1 MKITNIS
8 KQVIFLGLVSFFTDF
23 ASEMLYP
30 VTPIFLTSVLGASM
44 VTVGIIEGIAE
55 VTAGL
60 LKGYF
65 GVLSDK
71 LGKRSIFVLAGYG
84 LSGLVKSIPGIFPNI
99 PVVVASRILDRV
111 GKGIRT
117 SPRDALLAA
126 NAKENTGAVFGF
138 HRSMDTFGAVAGPLV
153 AIGVLTLLPG
163 DFRTVYL
170 LAFLPSLFAFFFT
183 LKVHDK
189 QSAPGPTKKNL
200 IKQLWKISPREYKL
214 LVLVMSIFSFV
225 NSSDVFLILKSK
237 EITGSDTSAILGY
250 VFYNLV
256 YAFLAYPIGILSDKI
271 GKKNVFVI
279 GLFSFSA
286 VYLGFALN
294 GDFIYTLALFIL
306 YGVYSAASEGVT
318 RAWVSDL
325 IPEEYRGS
333 AIGLLNFLTSI
344 FIMAGSVLAG
354 YLWDEFGAKVPFLI
368 SALTGFIMAI
378 LIFILKKRPLF

>member
-1 MKITNIS
+1 MKINKIP
-8 KQVIFLGLVSFFTDF
+8 KQVLILGIVSFFTDF

-44 VTVGIIEGIAE
+44 VVVGIIEGIAE
-55 VTAGL
+55 ATAGL

-65 GVLSDK
+65 GILSDK
-71 LGKRSIFVLAGYG
+71 LGKRSIFIVIGYG
-84 LSGLVKSIPGIFPNI
+84 LSGIVKSLPGFFPNI
-99 PVVVASRILDRV
+99 PIVIGSRTLDRV

-126 NAKENTGAVFGF
+126 NANGNTGAVFGF
-138 HRSMDTFGAVAGPLV
+138 HRSMDTFGAVAGPLI
-153 AIGVLTLLPG
+153 AIGLLTLLPG
-163 DFRTVYL
+163 DFQTVHL
-170 LAFLPSLFAFFFT
+170 VAFIPSVLAIFFT
-183 LKVHDK
+183 LKVRDK
-189 QSAPGPTKKNL
+189 QTVSKPKGKSL
-200 IKQLWKISPREYKL
+200 IKELWKIAPREYKL
-214 LVLVMSIFSFV
+214 LVVALSVFSFF

-237 EITGSDTSAILGY
+237 DITGSDTSAILGY
-250 VFYNLV
+250 VLYNLV
-256 YAFLAYPIGILSDKI
+256 FALLSYPIGLLADKI

-294 GDFIYTLALFIL
+294 GNFIYTLMLFVL

-318 RAWVSDL
+318 KAWVSDL

-333 AIGLLNFLTSI
+333 AIGLLNTLTSL
-344 FIMAGSVLAG
+344 FVMAGSVLAG
-354 YLWDEFGAKVPFLI
+354 YLWDEFGAEVPFLL
-368 SALTGFIMAI
+368 SSSLSFIMAI